1 MKRYDHFSI
10 TAPIIAMLAML
21 MWAGVI
27 TGYIAGVSLGVVLPI
42 AVALFAVSSCAVAV
56 VVDTRAT
63 SRAY

>member
-10 TAPIIAMLAML
+10 TAPIIVMLGL
-21 MWAGVI
+21 LVWTGVI
-27 TGYIAGVSLGVVLPI
+27 TGYLAGISLGVVLPI

-63 SRAY
+63 SRTY

>member
-1 MKRYDHFSI
+1 
-10 TAPIIAMLAML
+10 MLAML